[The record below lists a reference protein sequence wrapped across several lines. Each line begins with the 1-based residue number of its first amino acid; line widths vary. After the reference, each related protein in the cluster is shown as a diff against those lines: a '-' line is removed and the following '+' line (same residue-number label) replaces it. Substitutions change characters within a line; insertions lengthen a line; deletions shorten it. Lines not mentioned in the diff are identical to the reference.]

1 MQTLIAARSSASLG
15 LGAAILQSQSQGS
28 PFESNICCEVHSKEH
43 TIKSSKGT
51 VRQRTDIPHTHMHL
65 RRRLSPYR
73 RLCPLPLFALRER
86 VGAFE
91 VAAER
96 VLFLHL
102 VDPDLRAKHSVRIA
116 TSTT

>member
-1 MQTLIAARSSASLG
+1 
-15 LGAAILQSQSQGS
+15 
-28 PFESNICCEVHSKEH
+28 
-43 TIKSSKGT
+43 
-51 VRQRTDIPHTHMHL
+51 MHL
-65 RRRLSPYR
+65 RCRLSPHR

-102 VDPDLRAKHSVRIA
+102 VDPDLRKAVGQNRNLDYARKTRTIQFSVVKASSVRPKQDM
-116 TSTT
+116 SVVG